1 MAGGQNASVVSGRCR
16 VVGGDDPTVAP
27 HASLSAI
34 ETAVDENSC
43 EPDLEGPRL
52 AIRAD
57 VAEHLHE
64 SVLDRFV
71 GFCRIAQ
78 ILKRNSQRTPL
89 VGRDETFK
97 LPARLIHFAALDQF
111 PDFNSEARIVR

>member
-1 MAGGQNASVVSGRCR
+1 VTGQSG
-16 VVGGDDPTVAP
+16 VVGRDDPTVAS
-27 HASLSAI
+27 HASLSTI

-43 EPDLEGPRL
+43 EPDFEGPGL

-71 GFCRIAQ
+71 GFCSIAQ
-78 ILKRNSQRTPL
+78 ILKRNSQRAPL
-89 VGRDETFK
+89 VGRDETSEP
-97 LPARLIHFAALDQF
+97 LARLIHFAALDQF
-111 PDFNSEARIVR
+111 SDFNGKARIVR